1 LSIGFMLRRRRA
13 VLAGTLA
20 LGALAVAVVAWAPW
34 DAESVGR
41 ADADN
46 PALVAR
52 GRAVYAEQC
61 ASCHGARLEGQP
73 SWRERK
79 PDGRLPAPPHDDSG
93 HSWHHADAQLFAITK
108 LGVESHAP
116 KGYQSDMPA
125 YKDVLPDADIWAVLA
140 YIKSRWSAENR
151 ARQASIDRRARRS
164 P

>member
-1 LSIGFMLRRRRA
+1 MRRRRRG

-20 LGALAVAVVAWAPW
+20 LGALAVVVVAWAPW
-34 DAESVGR
+34 DAEPTGR
-41 ADADN
+41 ADAGDS
-46 PALVAR
+46 ALVAR
-52 GRAVYAEQC
+52 GLAVYAEQC

-73 SWRERK
+73 NWRERK
-79 PDGRLPAPPHDDSG
+79 PDGKLPAPPHDDSG

-108 LGVESHAP
+108 FGLEPYAP
-116 KGYQSDMPA
+116 KGYRSDMPA

-151 ARQASIDRRARRS
+151 ARQASIDRRARS